1 MLSLIDNLWC
11 LKLESL
17 NWEILSNDF
26 LTKVI
31 GLFKEYGANN
41 LLHIKLTSLLKNIF
55 SSLLKE
61 SESFSDSLSNK
72 NTENMLPQM
81 STISPPNNDFSS
93 KAFSKK
99 KAAWIL
105 GEGLKSLHQDL
116 VCFLMKLS
124 NKEKNKF
131 LFKGFVIQICRLV
144 LSFDKRGHK
153 IVKNNSHWKQ
163 LYYDFL
169 FQEIKK
175 EDRILV
181 EDPKNKASPFN
192 DHIGLPPNF
201 KINNASLQG
210 KMNLQSNYDSLG
222 NQGMIMED
230 DDKEEESPKQNV
242 LEDLNKHHRDSDS
255 DSESESDSDSDE
267 ELLQNYSFGRSS
279 GFLGTKRLTEEDNDY
294 SGYDSGVGK
303 GVDLTEE
310 VEKEFTKSDD
320 PIDLYQS
327 VNDWNIYGQGSW
339 KALGKNLEEEPQRK
353 YTSLKNVKSEVVN
366 NEDQDSDNLQRHQ
379 ITRSENKKYGLYGSL
394 TRRFQIKKKLNSN
407 KKNPNINLEKFYDS
421 ANIGNKKIER

>member
-1 MLSLIDNLWC
+1 MWS

-26 LTKVI
+26 LIKVLD
-31 GLFKEYGANN
+31 LFKEYGTNN

-55 SSLLKE
+55 SFLLKE
-61 SESFSDSLSNK
+61 SESYSDSISNK
-72 NTENMLPQM
+72 HTENMLPQM
-81 STISPPNNDFSS
+81 STISPPNNDSSS
-93 KAFSKK
+93 KAFTAK

-105 GEGLKSLHQDL
+105 GEGLKSLHENL
-116 VCFLMKLS
+116 VCFLMKLN
-124 NKEKNKF
+124 NKQKNKF

-144 LSFDKRGHK
+144 LPFDKRGHR

-163 LYYDFL
+163 VYYDFL
-169 FQEIKK
+169 FQEMKK

-181 EDPKNKASPFN
+181 EDPKNKNSLFN

-222 NQGMIMED
+222 NQGMILED
-230 DDKEEESPKQNV
+230 NDDEEESPKQNV

-255 DSESESDSDSDE
+255 DSDSESDSDE
-267 ELLQNYSFGRSS
+267 ELLQNYSFGRS
-279 GFLGTKRLTEEDNDY
+279 GGILGPKILQKEDQDF

-303 GVDLTEE
+303 GVDLTQEI
-310 VEKEFTKSDD
+310 EKEFTKSDT
-320 PIDLYQS
+320 PEMDLYKS

-339 KALGKNLEEEPQRK
+339 KALGEDLQQVDSQRK

-366 NEDQDSDNLQRHQ
+366 NLNEDKDSDNLQRHQ

-394 TRRFQIKKKLNSN
+394 TRRFQIKNKNDSN
-407 KKNPNINLEKFYDS
+407 KKNSNIKLEKYYNS
-421 ANIGNKKIER
+421 GNLVNKNVER